1 MADSYDGMNI
11 NVLNV
16 AKEEYTHQLNRILSP
31 LILQGVESI
40 YEDACQIE
48 DKDKDEIYNFQIL
61 LKEIPKWNSHMI
73 QDECE
78 RIKGTC
84 DWLHDLITAVFVTNV
99 KILTSVKLV
108 NKAKQF
114 KLKMPNFETFVHA
127 VYIETARHLFN
138 QPFLLYKD
146 ETTVKRNKNKR
157 EVLLIVQ
164 KSIEETIRMMMPV
177 QHILQEYMQ
186 GEGDEEDEEFANSI
200 ERGTGQSAGDFVN
213 TDITNQSNSHE
224 NRIKNMVNKD
234 LQQNSDMFENEA
246 NEPHDS
252 HEPNS
257 REEGV
262 EDTLESSLENEGHEG
277 HEGHEEEQ
285 EDQEE
290 DEEEYEN
297 EEKNVD
303 VALRDRKAQQFGD
316 QFQREKEKRLN
327 SEASTENKDLEESD
341 EDLDE
346 LSDED

>member
-1 MADSYDGMNI
+1 MGDSYDGMNV

-16 AKEEYTHQLNRILSP
+16 AKEEYTHQLNRIMSP

-40 YEDACQIE
+40 YEDATKLE
-48 DKDKDEIYNFQIL
+48 DKNNDEIYNFQIL

-73 QDECE
+73 NEECE

-108 NKAKQF
+108 NKSKQF

-157 EVLLIVQ
+157 EVLLIIQ
-164 KSIEETIRMMMPV
+164 RSIEETIRMMMPV

-186 GEGDEEDEEFANSI
+186 GEGDEEDEDFSSNI
-200 ERGTGQSAGDFVN
+200 EHPEGQAASDYVN
-213 TDITNQSNSHE
+213 TDITGESNSHE
-224 NRIKNMVNKD
+224 NRIKNMINKD
-234 LQQNSDMFENEA
+234 LQQNSNMFATET
-246 NEPHDS
+246 NEP
-252 HEPNS
+252 ET
-257 REEGV
+257 REERI
-262 EDTLESSLENEGHEG
+262 EDTLENSLDPSQENTEIAQ
-277 HEGHEEEQ
+277 EEE
-285 EDQEE
+285 EEE
-290 DEEEYEN
+290 DEEFESED
-297 EEKNVD
+297 KNVD

-316 QFQREKEKRLN
+316 QYQRDREKAAQRDSPEGDLENTKG
-327 SEASTENKDLEESD
+327 TENEEDSEEELSD
-341 EDLDE
+341 